1 MKENRLLIHDLQPGF
16 AQNGNFDEIVE
27 DIGTIKSCIG
37 CFTCW
42 IKTPMECVLKDGY
55 EHMAEKLAAC
65 DELTIV
71 SQCTYGGPSAYV
83 KNVLDRSIPYM
94 HPDFVIKNGEMHHKQ
109 RFPQHI
115 AMKVI
120 FYGDGLSET
129 EKETAEEWSEA
140 MAVNFD
146 AAAVETTF
154 CRDVMEVCQMLSE
167 QGIPQD
173 TICDE
178 EQKKACL
185 PLNRQEEGT
194 MALISGSP
202 KKKYSTSGQ
211 MLEELKSFLS
221 KDQSVT
227 ELRFSDNGLAEN
239 HLQALAK
246 AETFVISFPLYV
258 DSIPSHLLR
267 CLTEIETDFAEQ
279 SCTKSVYAIINCGF
293 YEGEQAKT
301 AMKMVENWCVRC
313 GFTFRGGLGVGAGG
327 MWHSI
332 KDVPPGHGPKKDYGK
347 HLSELAEKMEQQ
359 EDYGCVFTTV
369 NFPRFAYKMAG
380 ESGWKQAA
388 KKNGITL

>member
-1 MKENRLLIHDLQPGF
+1 
-16 AQNGNFDEIVE
+16 
-27 DIGTIKSCIG
+27 
-37 CFTCW
+37 
-42 IKTPMECVLKDGY
+42 
-55 EHMAEKLAAC
+55 
-65 DELTIV
+65 
-71 SQCTYGGPSAYV
+71 
-83 KNVLDRSIPYM
+83 
-94 HPDFVIKNGEMHHKQ
+94 
-109 RFPQHI
+109 
-115 AMKVI
+115 
-120 FYGDGLSET
+120 
-129 EKETAEEWSEA
+129 
-140 MAVNFD
+140 
-146 AAAVETTF
+146 
-154 CRDVMEVCQMLSE
+154 MLSE

-202 KKKYSTSGQ
+202 KKKYSTSAK

-221 KDQSVT
+221 KDQAVT

-267 CLTEIETDFAEQ
+267 CLTEIDTYFAEQ

-293 YEGEQAKT
+293 YEGEQAKA